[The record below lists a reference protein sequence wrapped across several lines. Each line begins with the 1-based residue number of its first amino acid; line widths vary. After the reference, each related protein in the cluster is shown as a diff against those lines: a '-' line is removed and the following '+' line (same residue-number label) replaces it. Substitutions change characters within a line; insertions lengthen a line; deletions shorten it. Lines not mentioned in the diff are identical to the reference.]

1 MNYECFDLLYESV
14 NCCYKMK
21 DEGHVLVTFALTR
34 LPLKILMW
42 LSAALKKK
50 SKCQRQRRSRTM
62 YGGCWKFSK
71 QFINKQCIFFYV
83 GLTSPR

>member
-21 DEGHVLVTFALTR
+21 DEGHVLLTFALTR

-50 SKCQRQRRSRTM
+50 SKEGHGQCM
-62 YGGCWKFSK
+62 DGCWKFSK